1 VDAAAH
7 VAKAAASL
15 LEVVANLVDLLHR
28 LLLNVTRVLAAAVV
42 AVAAAAGKVV
52 VADLVELLALA
63 VVARLARALLLLR
76 LGRWDAV
83 ATLVEARIVIAVE
96 EAAQSECQ
104 RCLV

>member
-1 VDAAAH
+1 MDAAAH

-76 LGRWDAV
+76 LGRRDAV